1 MKRSNERKAFDDA
14 IDTILKADPA
24 KVKAEME
31 ADRRRSEMASRIRCI
46 RGALP
51 VGLEGPAAR
60 KG

>member
-31 ADRRRSEMASRIRCI
+31 ADKRQREEERKAKKDASK
-46 RGALP
+46 P
-51 VGLEGPAAR
+51 T
-60 KG
+60 